1 MPSVQALGVSRPLT
15 SLLLSALLA
24 IAPLHALNADDT
36 SDVRAQAGA
45 RMFRAL
51 LNVDLDIEKKTVDKN
66 QLLIV
71 FVYTDDKTHAADLA
85 ARFVGDAKDGGAIHG
100 LPVVTELSPDA
111 ALGAYKSRVP
121 AGIFLAQA
129 PPNPN
134 ALRTLIRYGIEHHV
148 IVYSPFEG
156 HVEQGV
162 LGGLAVEAQVRPY
175 VNLTTLAASN
185 INLKQLI
192 FKVTKVTR

>member
-1 MPSVQALGVSRPLT
+1 MPSVQASGVLRPFT
-15 SLLLSALLA
+15 CALLVA
-24 IAPLHALNADDT
+24 LLVLPPLGADDT

-51 LNVDLDIEKKTVDKN
+51 LNVDLDIEKKTIDKN

-71 FVYTDDKTHAADLA
+71 FVYTDDKSHAADLA
-85 ARFVGDAKDGGAIHG
+85 ARFMGDAKDGGAIHG
-100 LPVVTELSPDA
+100 MPVVTELSSDG
-111 ALGAYKSRVP
+111 ALAAYKSRVP
-121 AGIFLAQA
+121 AGIFIAQ
-129 PPNPN
+129 PPPSS
-134 ALRTLIRYGIEHHV
+134 AMLKQLIHYGIEHHV

-162 LGGLAVEAQVRPY
+162 LGGLAIEAQVRPY

>member
-1 MPSVQALGVSRPLT
+1 MPSVQAQGLARPFT
-15 SLLLSALLA
+15 CVLLVALLA
-24 IAPLHALNADDT
+24 IAPNSALNADDT

-85 ARFVGDAKDGGAIHG
+85 ARFVSDARDSGAIHG
-100 LPVVTELSPDA
+100 MPVVTELSSDGSLA
-111 ALGAYKSRVP
+111 AYKARVP

-129 PPNPN
+129 PNAN
-134 ALRTLIRYGIEHHV
+134 ALHSLIRYGIEHHV